1 MPHIQDLTIRNYRA
15 LRDVTLKGMQPLN
28 VVLGPNGC
36 GKSTLFDVLGFV
48 GECLTTGVRKTVES
62 KGNLGEVRSRGT
74 TGPLVVE
81 LKYRESDLGV
91 PPKRRTPLITY
102 HLAIDDRDGKP
113 AVVRE
118 FLRWTRGGGGK
129 PFNFLDITEGHGT
142 VITGEAPEQTDERR
156 PVSLD
161 NLNMP
166 ALATLGQL
174 AENPRVASLRRFV
187 ASWYLSYF
195 VPDRARDVP
204 KAGSQEHLS
213 RTGGNLPNVVQYLDE
228 NHRGTLERILERMA
242 RRIPGLELV
251 TPERTI
257 DNRLVLRF
265 KDGPFDEPFLSQ
277 FVSDGTLKMF
287 AYLVLLMDPE
297 PPALLCV
304 EEPENGLHPKL
315 LQVLAEEFRAHAEG
329 AFSAGGGRTQVL
341 VSTHSP
347 YFVDALRPEELWVME
362 RDRTGFASIVR
373 SDRLQGIPDFVEE
386 GAALGSLW
394 FEEQFR
400 RGNP

>member
-1 MPHIQDLTIRNYRA
+1 
-15 LRDVTLKGMQPLN
+15 
-28 VVLGPNGC
+28 
-36 GKSTLFDVLGFV
+36 
-48 GECLTTGVRKTVES
+48 
-62 KGNLGEVRSRGT
+62 
-74 TGPLVVE
+74 
-81 LKYRESDLGV
+81 
-91 PPKRRTPLITY
+91 
-102 HLAIDDRDGKP
+102 
-113 AVVRE
+113 
-118 FLRWTRGGGGK
+118 
-129 PFNFLDITEGHGT
+129 
-142 VITGEAPEQTDERR
+142 
-156 PVSLD
+156 
-161 NLNMP
+161 
-166 ALATLGQL
+166 
-174 AENPRVASLRRFV
+174 
-187 ASWYLSYF
+187 
-195 VPDRARDVP
+195 
-204 KAGSQEHLS
+204 
-213 RTGGNLPNVVQYLDE
+213 VQYLDE
-228 NHRGTLERILERMA
+228 NHRQTLQRILERMS

-329 AFSAGGGRTQVL
+329 AFSLGGGRTQVL

-362 RDRTGFASIVR
+362 RDRTGFASVVR
-373 SDRLQGIPDFVEE
+373 SDRLQGIPDFVQE